1 MADYIGENL
10 LRLMA
15 AAGLTAEQVT
25 EKTGVDKR
33 TIRAIL
39 NRSHRLHAR
48 TLHRLARG
56 LGVSTDEFFVD
67 PSRLLFRRF
76 DQQTNPVIAEIVEQ
90 HRELF
95 GDWTEADFDEL
106 YSRVATGGPLLP
118 EGALAAVRLV
128 NRKHQLTQ
136 KLDVVL
142 ETVFGELIGEIVDL
156 AYGKVVVAEGKG

>member
-1 MADYIGENL
+1 MADYTRENL

-15 AAGLTAEQVT
+15 AAGMSAEQVM

-39 NRSHRLHAR
+39 NRAHRPHAR

-56 LGVSTDEFFVD
+56 LGVSIDEFFVD

-95 GDWTEADFDEL
+95 SNWTEADFDEL

-118 EGALAAVRLV
+118 EGALTAVRNM
-128 NRKHQLTQ
+128 NRKRELTERFW
-136 KLDVVL
+136 VVL
-142 ETVFGELIGEIVDL
+142 ETSYAELMGGIVDL
-156 AYGKVVVAEGKG
+156 FYGKVVVADQ